1 MRRHSLVIATAI
13 AFLLALSASNWA
25 TGSNAEPTMKQ
36 IYDAAA
42 NGHLD
47 KAQEMITEV
56 LANHPASA
64 KAHWVQAEIF
74 AKAGKNNLARSAV
87 LETERLNPG
96 LTEFSAKAVRELK
109 AQLGL
114 LDPTIDSSP
123 AKPAE
128 NGQPTQHL
136 VESRIPLENLG
147 GTLVAPVVINNSI
160 KLDFLVDSGAS
171 DVSIPA
177 DVFSTLVRTNT
188 VTQTDITGF
197 RNYRNADGEIFQSK
211 TFVIRSLKI
220 GNIEIFN
227 VHAKVAPANAPLLL
241 GQSFLT
247 HFKSWSI
254 DNSTQELILQQQ
266 TLSPSS
272 QVNR

>member
-56 LANHPASA
+56 LASHPASA

-74 AKAGKNNLARSAV
+74 AKAGKNNLARSEV

-123 AKPAE
+123 AKPVE
-128 NGQPTQHL
+128 NGQPAQHL

-171 DVSIPA
+171 DVSIPT

-211 TFVIRSLKI
+211 TFVIRSLRI

-241 GQSFLT
+241 GQSFLK